1 MVFVMP
7 SGSITVMLS
16 SSLKKTAFGVHI
28 VSFGVH
34 IVSFGVHIV
43 SFGVH
48 IVSFVV
54 HIVSFKLILG
64 RLALLRTSSLIR
76 SLAYSQHVG
85 SR

>member
-16 SSLKKTAFGVHI
+16 SSLKKTAFV
-28 VSFGVH
+28 
-34 IVSFGVHIV
+34 VHIV

>member
-16 SSLKKTAFGVHI
+16 SSLKKTAFVVHI

-34 IVSFGVHIV
+34 IVSF
-43 SFGVH
+43 
-48 IVSFVV
+48 
-54 HIVSFKLILG
+54 KLMLG
-64 RLALLRTSSLIR
+64 RLAILRTSSLIR

>member
-16 SSLKKTAFGVHI
+16 SSLKKPAFGVHI

-34 IVSFGVHIV
+34 IVT
-43 SFGVH
+43 
-48 IVSFVV
+48 
-54 HIVSFKLILG
+54 FKLMLG